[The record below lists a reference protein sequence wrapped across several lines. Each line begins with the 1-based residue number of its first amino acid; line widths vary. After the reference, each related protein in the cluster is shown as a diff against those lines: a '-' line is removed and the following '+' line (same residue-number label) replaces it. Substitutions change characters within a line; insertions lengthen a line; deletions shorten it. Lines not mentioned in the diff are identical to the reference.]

1 MILSIDVTSPPANLK
16 EVDYSYNK
24 IKYIENCEKHSYLES
39 LNLEGNYIE
48 KITGLSQSPLLRK
61 LSLAKNAIRFIEN
74 MECINIESLDLSQNI
89 LSSITGLEQ
98 LKFLTSLDLSR
109 NKIRRLKGLE
119 ENEYLRVLN
128 ISGNLISKNKQLVY
142 IENLPLLTELDLC
155 FNPIQTKKYYR
166 LQTLYKIPQLRKL
179 DGTVILAQE
188 KVKAEN
194 LNGLDTEDR
203 KAIFKSLLPEEEFID
218 RRICTLQEIDPES
231 ESGEEELHQQMD
243 LVNANPKTHGSQS
256 SLLSS
261 KNSVMSDKKHVGEM
275 MSIELND

>member
-1 MILSIDVTSPPANLK
+1 M
-16 EVDYSYNK
+16 DYSYNK

-39 LNLEGNYIE
+39 LILEGNYIE
-48 KITGLSQSPLLRK
+48 KIAGLAQNPLLRK
-61 LSLAKNAIRFIEN
+61 LSLAKNTIRFIEN
-74 MECINIESLDLSQNI
+74 MDCINIEDLDLSQNI

-109 NKIRRLKGLE
+109 NKIKRLKGLE

-128 ISGNLISKNKQLVY
+128 MSGNLISKNKQLVY

-261 KNSVMSDKKHVGEM
+261 KNSAMSDKKHVGEM